1 VAPAV
6 YGLHIAWADT
16 ANGLDQARALGPVML
31 RLSLVWK
38 NVEPQPG
45 AYNWSYLDQQLQ
57 NMRAAGITTPPV
69 MTIRDAPAWAVPSD
83 SLGPITCGP
92 VLPDQL
98 PRLAQSLETI
108 ARRYAQTYGVHHWEI
123 YNEPDNTDSLYRRD
137 LGGCFGNAPE
147 AYVALLQAF
156 SQALRR
162 ADPEAVVW
170 MGGLAMDWF
179 TDDELYPT
187 NPGPFRRDFL
197 DRVLALGGAAFVD
210 AIAFHYYPLF
220 RPRWE
225 PWGPDIQ
232 GKARYIQSRMAASGV
247 SKPLVCT
254 ESGAWSGPYSNGGAD
269 WQANYVLPLYSRAQA
284 VGLSTVIWFNLKDI
298 WGSGPALE
306 GHGLLDSTGTPKLA
320 YSAYQTMLAQV
331 GGASGLRPL
340 TAAERGTDLVEGYEY
355 QFADGRRIWALW
367 TSPPDYQSYRP
378 FTGVDPTGPEVT
390 IAVPQPPEAALDA
403 LGRPIALAPGQT
415 SVMVKPR
422 PRYLRWGALSLPS
435 PTATPAPT
443 ATPPVP
449 TATLTPT
456 VTPWPTPTPTLS
468 PTPPATPTPTGP
480 VVPGSPMPSPSPTL
494 TATPVP
500 SPTVISSPIPTAT
513 AAWTPLPSATAVP
526 RPDPTPA
533 MTATPPAPTATL
545 TPTVTPW
552 PTPTPTPSGPPPTPT
567 PFVGVFDPLPGVVWT
582 IPVPGTA
589 HRLEMPALVATD
601 GQGHG
606 RTVVLTV
613 SAAPPPTGLGGGRS
627 LAALALELTTEE
639 GQPIR
644 WLAQP
649 LTLVFAYG
657 TLLSDPTRTSPT
669 LRVYTT
675 APVGNGWERLPTSLD
690 PARQEIRATTTHL
703 SLFVLVTVPP
713 ERLWF
718 LPWVGRGP

>member
-1 VAPAV
+1 
-6 YGLHIAWADT
+6 
-16 ANGLDQARALGPVML
+16 
-31 RLSLVWK
+31 
-38 NVEPQPG
+38 
-45 AYNWSYLDQQLQ
+45 
-57 NMRAAGITTPPV
+57 
-69 MTIRDAPAWAVPSD
+69 
-83 SLGPITCGP
+83 
-92 VLPDQL
+92 
-98 PRLAQSLETI
+98 
-108 ARRYAQTYGVHHWEI
+108 
-123 YNEPDNTDSLYRRD
+123 
-137 LGGCFGNAPE
+137 
-147 AYVALLQAF
+147 
-156 SQALRR
+156 
-162 ADPEAVVW
+162 
-170 MGGLAMDWF
+170 
-179 TDDELYPT
+179 
-187 NPGPFRRDFL
+187 
-197 DRVLALGGAAFVD
+197 
-210 AIAFHYYPLF
+210 
-220 RPRWE
+220 
-225 PWGPDIQ
+225 
-232 GKARYIQSRMAASGV
+232 MAASGV

-254 ESGAWSGPYSNGGAD
+254 ESGAWSGPYANGGAD

-284 VGLSTVIWFNLKDI
+284 VGLSTVVWFNLKDI

-306 GHGLLDSTGTPKLA
+306 GHGLLDSTGAPKLA

-403 LGRPIALAPGQT
+403 LGRPIALVPGQT

-443 ATPPVP
+443 ATPPV
-449 TATLTPT
+449 
-456 VTPWPTPTPTLS
+456 
-468 PTPPATPTPTGP
+468 
-480 VVPGSPMPSPSPTL
+480 
-494 TATPVP
+494 
-500 SPTVISSPIPTAT
+500 
-513 AAWTPLPSATAVP
+513 
-526 RPDPTPA
+526 
-533 MTATPPAPTATL
+533 PTATL

-613 SAAPPPTGLGGGRS
+613 SAAPPPTGIGGGRS
-627 LAALALELTTEE
+627 LAALALDLTTEE

-657 TLLSDPTRTSPT
+657 TLLSDPTRTSQT

>member
-1 VAPAV
+1 MGTLGLAGLGLFSHGRAVQAQTVRPGVAPAV
-6 YGLHIAWADT
+6 YGLHLAWADT

-284 VGLSTVIWFNLKDI
+284 VGLSMVVWFNLKDI

-306 GHGLLDSTGTPKLA
+306 GHGLLDSTGAPKLA

-456 VTPWPTPTPTLS
+456 VTPWPTPTPT
-468 PTPPATPTPTGP
+468 
-480 VVPGSPMPSPSPTL
+480 
-494 TATPVP
+494 
-500 SPTVISSPIPTAT
+500 
-513 AAWTPLPSATAVP
+513 
-526 RPDPTPA
+526 
-533 MTATPPAPTATL
+533 
-545 TPTVTPW
+545 
-552 PTPTPTPSGPPPTPT
+552 PSGPPPTPT

-582 IPVPGTA
+582 VPVPGTA

-703 SLFVLVTVPP
+703 SLVVLVTVPP

>member
-1 VAPAV
+1 MGTLGLAGLGLFSHGRAVQAQMVRPGVAPAV
-6 YGLHIAWADT
+6 YGLHLAWADT

-284 VGLSTVIWFNLKDI
+284 VGLSTVVWFNLKDI

-306 GHGLLDSTGTPKLA
+306 GHGLLDSTGAPKLA

-456 VTPWPTPTPTLS
+456 VTPWPTPTPT
-468 PTPPATPTPTGP
+468 
-480 VVPGSPMPSPSPTL
+480 
-494 TATPVP
+494 
-500 SPTVISSPIPTAT
+500 
-513 AAWTPLPSATAVP
+513 
-526 RPDPTPA
+526 
-533 MTATPPAPTATL
+533 
-545 TPTVTPW
+545 
-552 PTPTPTPSGPPPTPT
+552 PSGPPSTPT

>member
-1 VAPAV
+1 MGTLGLAGLGLFSHGRAVQAQTVRPGVAPAV
-6 YGLHIAWADT
+6 YGLHLAWADT

-284 VGLSTVIWFNLKDI
+284 VGLSTVVWFNLKDI

-306 GHGLLDSTGTPKLA
+306 GHGLLDSTGAPKLA

-456 VTPWPTPTPTLS
+456 VTPWPTPTPT
-468 PTPPATPTPTGP
+468 
-480 VVPGSPMPSPSPTL
+480 
-494 TATPVP
+494 
-500 SPTVISSPIPTAT
+500 
-513 AAWTPLPSATAVP
+513 
-526 RPDPTPA
+526 
-533 MTATPPAPTATL
+533 
-545 TPTVTPW
+545 
-552 PTPTPTPSGPPPTPT
+552 PSGPPPTPT

-582 IPVPGTA
+582 VPVPGTA

-703 SLFVLVTVPP
+703 SLVVLVTVPP